1 MLGGQ
6 VSHAAAHPYD
16 SERFRPFVDISRL
29 FAKKCHHRAFP
40 WHIAK
45 TKALPEQVSP
55 PASSSGRGLLHLN
68 DQADMQDDLRQRD
81 AEWRSDDGAELAAA
95 ERSLLG

>member
-1 MLGGQ
+1 
-6 VSHAAAHPYD
+6 VAHC
-16 SERFRPFVDISRL
+16 E
-29 FAKKCHHRAFP
+29 
-40 WHIAK
+40 

-55 PASSSGRGLLHLN
+55 PARASSSGRGLLHLN

-95 ERSLLG
+95 EKSLLG